1 MPTPWA
7 SASAHASPSRSIRFW
22 NSFGIASIT
31 AAETRPVTRM
41 IQCRECR
48 AAILHTTPETQRIQL
63 KKGPHARCSICLMLV
78 VSQEIYSP
86 VSWL

>member
-7 SASAHASPSRSIRFW
+7 SAPAQASPRPSIRFW
-22 NSFGIASIT
+22 NSFGNTSIT
-31 AAETRPVTRM
+31 VAESRPVARM

-48 AAILHTTPETQRIQL
+48 AAILQMTPETQRTQL
-63 KKGPHARCSICLMLV
+63 KKGPQARCSICLMLV